1 VDSLASLLKLAR
13 RVSIAAV
20 ALLMLAA
27 SARAAATGTLKLDV
41 MGEMGAGAHNSAQV
55 IGRAGK
61 VAGEIAPGATL
72 ELQPGDYKI
81 VLPII
86 GGTITK
92 SDIKVEAGR
101 THTVMITNV
110 AVLQVSVTDRNGK
123 DPGFGVT
130 VASSTPPHT
139 QILSTISGE
148 KYLFAP
154 MEVNVHCDV
163 PPQGVDWTA
172 VQLKPGERTRLTLG
186 EVVPAQ
192 LDVKTILGGQPIDS
206 ATRVVVYRAGTQSQ
220 VAQSAPGASH
230 HFQLDPGDYDVYVEN
245 QSGKGHPTATVGG
258 IHLGS
263 GAKVER
269 TVPLD

>member
-1 VDSLASLLKLAR
+1 LFKLAR
-13 RVSIAAV
+13 RISLALI
-20 ALLMLAA
+20 ALLILAA
-27 SARAAATGTLKLDV
+27 SARAANTGTLKLDV
-41 MGEMGAGAHNSAQV
+41 MGDMGAGAHNSAQV
-55 IGRAGK
+55 IGHDGK

-72 ELQPGDYKI
+72 ALKPGNYKL

-92 SDIKVEAGR
+92 SDVKIEAGR
-101 THTVMITNV
+101 THTVAITNV

-130 VASSTPPHT
+130 VTSSPPPHT
-139 QILSTISGE
+139 KILRTISGE

-163 PPQGVDWTA
+163 PPQGIDWNA

-192 LDVKTILGGQPIDS
+192 LDVKTVLGGQPIDS

-220 VAQSAPGASH
+220 VAQSTPGSSH

-245 QSGKGHPTATVGG
+245 QSGKGHPTASVGG
-258 IHLGS
+258 IHLDS

>member
-1 VDSLASLLKLAR
+1 VDSLRFPLKRAR
-13 RVSIAAV
+13 RIAIAAI

-27 SARAAATGTLKLDV
+27 AAAPSPTGTLKLDV
-41 MGEMGAGAHNSAQV
+41 MGDLGAGAHNSAQV
-55 IGRAGK
+55 IGRDGK
-61 VAGEIAPGATL
+61 VAGQMAPGATL
-72 ELQPGDYKI
+72 ALKPGDYQL

-92 SDIKVEAGR
+92 HDIMIEAGR
-101 THTVMITNV
+101 THTVVIANV

-130 VASSTPPHT
+130 VTSSTPPHT
-139 QILSTISGE
+139 KILSTISGE

-163 PPQGVDWTA
+163 PPQGIDWTA

-192 LDVKTILGGQPIDS
+192 LDVKTVLGGQPIDN

-220 VAQSAPGASH
+220 VAESAPGTPH

-245 QSGKGHPTATVGG
+245 HTGKGHPTATVSG

>member
-1 VDSLASLLKLAR
+1 VDFLPSIFKLAR
-13 RVSIAAV
+13 RASATAL
-20 ALLMLAA
+20 ALLMLATTA
-27 SARAAATGTLKLDV
+27 SAASTGTLKLDV
-41 MGEMGAGAHNSAQV
+41 MGDFGAGAHNSAQV
-55 IGRAGK
+55 IARDGK

-72 ELQPGDYKI
+72 ALKPGDYKL

-92 SDIKVEAGR
+92 TDVKVEAGR

-110 AVLQVSVTDRNGK
+110 AVLQVSVSDRNGK

-130 VASSTPPHT
+130 VTSSAPPHT
-139 QILSTISGE
+139 TILSTISGE

-163 PPQGVDWTA
+163 PPQGVDWNA

-192 LDVKTILGGQPIDS
+192 LDVKTVLGGQPIDS

-220 VAQSAPGASH
+220 VGESAPGTPH
-230 HFQLDPGDYDVYVEN
+230 HFQLEPGDYDVYVEN
-245 QSGKGHPTATVGG
+245 HSGKGHPTATVNG
-258 IHLGS
+258 IHLGA

>member
-1 VDSLASLLKLAR
+1 M
-13 RVSIAAV
+13 AAI
-20 ALLMLAA
+20 ALLTLAA
-27 SARAAATGTLKLDV
+27 YAQAATTGMLKLDV
-41 MGEMGAGAHNSAQV
+41 MGDLGAGAHNSAQV
-55 IGRAGK
+55 IAKDGN
-61 VAGEIAPGATL
+61 VAGEVSPGATVAL
-72 ELQPGDYKI
+72 KPGDYKL
-81 VLPII
+81 VLPIV
-86 GGTITK
+86 GGT
-92 SDIKVEAGR
+92 
-101 THTVMITNV
+101 ITNV

-139 QILSTISGE
+139 KILSTISGE

-163 PPQGVDWTA
+163 PPQGIDWNA

-186 EVVPAQ
+186 EVVPAE
-192 LDVKTILGGQPIDS
+192 LDVKTVLGGQPIDS
-206 ATRVVVYRAGTQSQ
+206 QTRVVVYRAGTQSQ
-220 VAQSAPGASH
+220 VRESAPGTPH

-245 QSGKGHPTATVGG
+245 HAGKGHPTATVGG
-258 IHLGS
+258 IHLDS

>member
-1 VDSLASLLKLAR
+1 M
-13 RVSIAAV
+13 AAI
-20 ALLMLAA
+20 ALLTLAA
-27 SARAAATGTLKLDV
+27 YAQAATTGMLKLDV
-41 MGEMGAGAHNSAQV
+41 MGDLGAGAHNSAQV
-55 IGRAGK
+55 IAKDGN
-61 VAGEIAPGATL
+61 VAGEVSPGATVAL
-72 ELQPGDYKI
+72 KPGDYKL
-81 VLPII
+81 VLPIV

-92 SDIKVEAGR
+92 DDIKVEAGR
-101 THTVMITNV
+101 THTVIITNV

-139 QILSTISGE
+139 KILSTISGE

-163 PPQGVDWTA
+163 PPQGIDWNA

-186 EVVPAQ
+186 EVVPAE
-192 LDVKTILGGQPIDS
+192 LDVKTVLGGQPIDS
-206 ATRVVVYRAGTQSQ
+206 QTRVVVYRAGTQSQ
-220 VAQSAPGASH
+220 VRQSAPGTPH

-245 QSGKGHPTATVGG
+245 HAGKGHPTATVGG
-258 IHLGS
+258 IHLDS